1 MGRIFKP
8 SSIPTVAEYVS
19 GLSAIRSRM
28 SASQL
33 RLLQEQYYAPNRT
46 VTATQ
51 LSELIGIKSGR
62 GAINLMYGRLG
73 RLFCEEIGF
82 EPNQRE
88 VGTHRWW
95 SVWSSGYVERKPYR
109 FFWKMH
115 PEVAE
120 ALEKLQWV
128 ASKTENDEALYAQ
141 IFNELDYSHDDRSPP
156 DNRRRAQLKIGWQ
169 NATLRQISYA
179 NETLKSELSW
189 NNLGY
194 RFGLRLGEQTES
206 KIYEVYDFL
215 AQSYYQS
222 NTSLPNLGDSTIT
235 FPDEVDETTVFREGA
250 VCKVSVN
257 AYERNPQARQRCIA
271 HYGTSCFACGFNFGQ
286 AFGELGEGFIHVHHL
301 RPISEIAE
309 EYEIDFINDLRP
321 VCPNCHA
328 MIHRRSPPLS
338 IEEIQALLNYSQ
350 VKPPPNDSDATSSTG
365 RISGFA
371 I

>member
-62 GAINLMYGRLG
+62 GAINLLYGRLG
-73 RLFCEEIGF
+73 RLFCEATGF
-82 EPNQRE
+82 EPSQRE
-88 VGTHRWW
+88 VGSYRWW
-95 SVWSSGYVERKPYR
+95 SVWSSGNEERNPYR
-109 FFWKMH
+109 FFWEMH
-115 PEVAE
+115 SEVAE
-120 ALEKLQWV
+120 ALEILGWV
-128 ASKTENDEALYAQ
+128 T
-141 IFNELDYSHDDRSPP
+141 P
-156 DNRRRAQLKIGWQ
+156 
-169 NATLRQISYA
+169 
-179 NETLKSELSW
+179 
-189 NNLGY
+189 
-194 RFGLRLGEQTES
+194 ES
-206 KIYEVYDFL
+206 SSSV
-215 AQSYYQS
+215 
-222 NTSLPNLGDSTIT
+222 T
-235 FPDEVDETTVFREGA
+235 FPDEVDETTALREGA
-250 VCKVSVN
+250 VCKVLVN
-257 AYERNPQARQRCIA
+257 AYERNPKARQRCIA
-271 HYGTSCFACGFNFGQ
+271 HYGTSCFACGFNFGRI
-286 AFGELGEGFIHVHHL
+286 FGELGEGFIHVHHL
-301 RPISEIAE
+301 HPISEVAE
-309 EYEIDFINDLRP
+309 EYEIDSINDLRP